1 MNTGSQYKKL
11 CWKLDQMGAVG
22 ETALHVCLLNATSIH
37 ADLAKRLL
45 KIYPNLI
52 NDIYISDEYYGKIGF
67 CFSVLVEHVETC
79 SVAEPGAG
87 TGLGALAFFVSK
99 FINNMVTTRFH
110 FGRAVCHPISF
121 YMVFLYSLIV
131 YASLSSNSGSAA
143 ESTWPCYS
151 VKVKYHQNKVVY
163 SNDSSINTLRF

>member
-121 YMVFLYSLIV
+121 YMGFFIFPYCLCFSLIKFWV
-131 YASLSSNSGSAA
+131 CCRINLALLFSEG
-143 ESTWPCYS
+143 
-151 VKVKYHQNKVVY
+151 KVPSK
-163 SNDSSINTLRF
+163 